1 MMLEKMGQNQD
12 MLVEGDGMIEGI
24 GKGRDDM
31 VQATLEGEK
40 DVLLSDGE
48 FVLPADVVSGIGDGS
63 SKAGEDELMKL
74 IDRVRT
80 RRTGTK
86 EPPNMVGEVMPA

>member
-1 MMLEKMGQNQD
+1 
-12 MLVEGDGMIEGI
+12 MLVEGDGIVEGI

-31 VQATLEGEK
+31 VQASLEGEK
-40 DVLLSDGE
+40 DVLLSRDE
-48 FVLPADVVSGIGDGS
+48 FVLPADVVSGLGDGS
-63 SKAGEDELMKL
+63 TRAGEEELMKL

-86 EPPNMVGEVMPA
+86 EPPNMVGQVMPA